1 MPAYETEGFSPPA
14 PVVRSL
20 VRGPEGQVYQDVPLL
35 LDSGV
40 DVTVLPLHVANA
52 VGAVAL
58 PSEVPILLF
67 NAREYRLMQAELQ
80 VEFLRFRFRGHFLL
94 GELEYGVVGRNILN
108 LLVLTLDGPRQTWS
122 A

>member
-20 VRGPEGQVYQDVPLL
+20 MRGPEGQVYQDVPLL

-52 VGAVAL
+52 VGAVRCRRKSRYSCSTLA
-58 PSEVPILLF
+58 
-67 NAREYRLMQAELQ
+67 
-80 VEFLRFRFRGHFLL
+80 
-94 GELEYGVVGRNILN
+94 NI
-108 LLVLTLDGPRQTWS
+108 